1 MLQSKPYNWKW
12 SHSYFQEKTI
22 SKTKKQ
28 DQNNKK
34 TIFCSRLQ
42 KVTSEEKL
50 KSEVLKSVQGE
61 GK

>member
-12 SHSYFQEKTI
+12 SHPYFQEKTI

-34 TIFCSRLQ
+34 NYFLFKT
-42 KVTSEEKL
+42 T
-50 KSEVLKSVQGE
+50 KSNFRRKT
-61 GK
+61 